1 MSLVLRRLAEMVV
14 ITRDRY
20 VVFQVLASEDLPPL
34 SSIKSKIWEEY
45 QRIFGIN
52 GTTGAG
58 LFFDNYGEEE
68 GMGILRCTHKAL
80 SNLMVIL
87 SRITDICDKDVIL
100 IPLYTTGLVN
110 KAKSYLKALE
120 K

>member
-1 MSLVLRRLAEMVV
+1 MVLGRLTEMVV

-20 VVFQVLASEDLPPL
+20 VVFQVISSEDLPTL
-34 SSIKSKIWEEY
+34 SSIKSKIWDEY
-45 QRIFGIN
+45 QTIFGVN

-58 LFFDNYGEEE
+58 LFFDNYNEVE
-68 GMGILRCTHKAL
+68 GTGIIRCEHKAL

-87 SRITDICDKDVIL
+87 SRITYINDTDVIL
-100 IPLYTTGLVN
+100 IPLYTTGLVK
-110 KAKSYLKALE
+110 KAKSYLKILE

>member
-1 MSLVLRRLAEMVV
+1 MVV

-20 VVFQVLASEDLPPL
+20 VVFQVLLNEDLPTL
-34 SSIKSKIWEEY
+34 LSIKSKIWDEY
-45 QRIFGIN
+45 QRIFGIS

-58 LFFDNYGEEE
+58 LFFDNYREKD
-68 GMGILRCTHKAL
+68 GMGIIRCDHKAL

-87 SRITDICDKDVIL
+87 SRITDINDKDVIL

-110 KAKSYLKALE
+110 KAKYYLKVLE

>member
-1 MSLVLRRLAEMVV
+1 MVV

-20 VVFQVLASEDLPPL
+20 VVFQVLSIEDLPTL
-34 SSIKSKIWEEY
+34 LSIKSKIWDEY
-45 QRIFGIN
+45 QKIFGIS

-58 LFFDNYGEEE
+58 LFFDNYNEEE
-68 GMGILRCTHKAL
+68 GKGIIRCDHKAL
-80 SNLMVIL
+80 SNLMTIL
-87 SRITDICDKDVIL
+87 SRITDINVRDVIL

-110 KAKSYLKALE
+110 KAKSYLKASE

>member
-1 MSLVLRRLAEMVV
+1 MVV

-20 VVFQVLASEDLPPL
+20 VVFQVIPDENLPTL
-34 SSIKSKIWEEY
+34 LSIKSKIWDEY
-45 QRIFGIN
+45 QRIFGIS

-58 LFFDNYGEEE
+58 LFFDNYTEEE
-68 GMGILRCTHKAL
+68 GTGIIRCDHKAL

-87 SRITDICDKDVIL
+87 SRITDISDKDVIL
-100 IPLYTTGLVN
+100 IPLYTTGLIN
-110 KAKSYLKALE
+110 KAKSYLKVLE

>member
-1 MSLVLRRLAEMVV
+1 MVV

-20 VVFQVLASEDLPPL
+20 VVFQVLPEEDLPTL
-34 SSIKSKIWEEY
+34 LSIKAKIWVDY
-45 QRIFGIN
+45 QKIFGIN

-58 LFFDNYGEEE
+58 LFFDNYKEEE
-68 GMGILRCTHKAL
+68 GTGIIRCDHKAL

-87 SRITDICDKDVIL
+87 SRITNISDKDVIL

-110 KAKSYLKALE
+110 KAKSYLKVLE

>member
-1 MSLVLRRLAEMVV
+1 MVV

-20 VVFQVLASEDLPPL
+20 VVFQVLPNEDLPIL
-34 SSIKSKIWEEY
+34 LSIKSKIWDEY
-45 QRIFGIN
+45 QTIFGIS

-58 LFFDNYGEEE
+58 LFFDNYKEEE
-68 GMGILRCTHKAL
+68 GTGIIRCDHKAL

-87 SRITDICDKDVIL
+87 SRITNIGDKDVIL

-110 KAKSYLKALE
+110 KAKRYLKLLE
-120 K
+120 SKS

>member
-1 MSLVLRRLAEMVV
+1 MVV

-20 VVFQVLASEDLPPL
+20 VVFQVLPNEDLPTL
-34 SSIKSKIWEEY
+34 LSIKSKIWDEY
-45 QRIFGIN
+45 QRIFGIS

-58 LFFDNYGEEE
+58 LFFDNYKEEE
-68 GMGILRCTHKAL
+68 GTGIIRCDHKAL

-87 SRITDICDKDVIL
+87 SRITNIGDKNVIL

-110 KAKSYLKALE
+110 KAKRYLKVLE
-120 K
+120 SKS

>member
-1 MSLVLRRLAEMVV
+1 MVV

-20 VVFQVLASEDLPPL
+20 VVFQVISNEDLPTL

-45 QRIFGIN
+45 QTIFGVN

-58 LFFDNYGEEE
+58 LFFDNYNEAE
-68 GMGILRCTHKAL
+68 GTGIIRCEHKAL

-87 SRITDICDKDVIL
+87 SRIIDINDTDVIL

-110 KAKSYLKALE
+110 KAKSYLNLLE

>member
-1 MSLVLRRLAEMVV
+1 MVLGRVVEMVV

-20 VVFQVLASEDLPPL
+20 VVFQVLSEDDLPNL
-34 SSIKSKIWEEY
+34 SLIKSKIWDEY
-45 QRIFGIN
+45 QKIFGIS

-58 LFFDNYGEEE
+58 LFFDNYEEE
-68 GMGILRCTHKAL
+68 GTGIIRCDHKAL
-80 SNLMVIL
+80 SNLMAIL
-87 SRITDICDKDVIL
+87 SRITNISNKDIIL

-110 KAKSYLKALE
+110 KAKRYLKTLE